1 MDREFDEERLY
12 RAVALVRG
20 ALSISTGIET
30 GEAADD
36 GASVADVSILLRSAL
51 EDLNEVQKKK
61 YE

>member
-1 MDREFDEERLY
+1 MDKEFDEERLY
-12 RAVALVRG
+12 RVVALVRG

-51 EDLNEVQKKK
+51 EDLNEVQKKI
-61 YE
+61 